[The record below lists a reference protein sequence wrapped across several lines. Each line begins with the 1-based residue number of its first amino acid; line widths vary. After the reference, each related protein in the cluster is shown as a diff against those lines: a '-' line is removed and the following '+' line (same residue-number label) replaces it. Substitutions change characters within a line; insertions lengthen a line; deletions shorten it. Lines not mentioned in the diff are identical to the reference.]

1 MFFRKSK
8 NAISPKEELS
18 LAQEI
23 GPAVTVVAPGTLFKG
38 VITGEDTLRISGTV
52 EGDIDCRRMVWVE
65 RSGSVTGSVT
75 ARRVIIEGEVNGDIK
90 SARRVEIRSNGRMV
104 GNIYAANITIDQGCF
119 FDGEARIIR

>member
-1 MFFRKSK
+1 M
-8 NAISPKEELS
+8 

-23 GPAVTVVAPGTLFKG
+23 GPAVTVIAPDTVFKG
-38 VITGEDTLRISGTV
+38 VITGKDTLRISGTV
-52 EGDIDCRRMVWVE
+52 HGDIDCRRMVWVD
-65 RSGSVTGSVT
+65 RSGNVNGNVT

-90 SARRVEIRSNGRMV
+90 TAERVEIRSNGRMV